1 MKMNVR
7 FKMKTIILI
16 AVFLLP
22 LLSSCGIISKNCE
35 NITAGGSASS
45 GVSYKECKAEQ
56 GDQLYQYDLG
66 LEAYKN
72 GDYSLA
78 IKWLEKAAE
87 FRSGRNFIY
96 VPSSGDVALGSMAR
110 QEGKVNHS
118 YGLPSAQ
125 LLLADMYERG
135 TGVDI
140 DIEKA
145 KSYRQK
151 ADKAYQVKK

>member
-1 MKMNVR
+1 MR
-7 FKMKTIILI
+7 YKMKTMILMV
-16 AVFLLP
+16 AFLLP
-22 LLSSCGIISKNCE
+22 LLSSCGIVSKNCE
-35 NITAGGSASS
+35 NITAGGSAS
-45 GVSYKECKAEQ
+45 GGTSYKQCKAEQ

-96 VPSSGDVALGSMAR
+96 VPYSGDAALGNRAR

-140 DIEKA
+140 DLEKA
-145 KSYRQK
+145 KAYRLK